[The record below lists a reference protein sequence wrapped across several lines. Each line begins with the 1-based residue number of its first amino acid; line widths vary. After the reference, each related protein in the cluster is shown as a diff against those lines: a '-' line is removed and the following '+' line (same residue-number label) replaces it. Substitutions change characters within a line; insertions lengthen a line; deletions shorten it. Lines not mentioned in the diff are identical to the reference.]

1 MCLYVFGLIKENMK
15 LSRSK
20 GGIFQKVRFV
30 FQISKS
36 PKNPKNYPELE
47 ILNSRP
53 KDNTVMGGNFEFE
66 VQGSFLGYFSLE
78 I

>member
-1 MCLYVFGLIKENMK
+1 MLCFHGRNIFKY
-15 LSRSK
+15 RSVRAKKTVDLEFNIGATK
-20 GGIFQKVRFV
+20 GGFFQKVRFV

-53 KDNTVMGGNFEFE
+53 
-66 VQGSFLGYFSLE
+66 
-78 I
+78 